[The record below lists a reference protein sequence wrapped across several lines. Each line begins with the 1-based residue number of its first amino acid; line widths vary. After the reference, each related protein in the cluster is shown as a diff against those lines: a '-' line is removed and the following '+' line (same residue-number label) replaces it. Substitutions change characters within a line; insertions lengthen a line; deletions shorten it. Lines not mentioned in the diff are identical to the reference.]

1 MRPRLLPGLPLVAA
15 FVLAATSGLPQMRT
29 PVELAWSVLGTAVL
43 LAGWSLWLY
52 DHVLRQGRTLR
63 LVVNLRAQHY
73 VQAGA
78 QTTVLVY
85 WGFYWPV
92 VPESLLLVTA
102 QLVFAYAFDM
112 LLGWSRRDTYALG
125 FGPIPVVLSTSL
137 FLWFKAE
144 WFYLQFLLIAVG
156 FLAKE
161 LIQWKK
167 AGRRVHVFNPSAL
180 PLALF
185 SVVLIATGTTD
196 MTWGAEIA
204 ATLNNAPWIYVVI
217 VLAAFPG
224 QALFGGTPMTLS
236 AAVTMYLF
244 GLLYFASTGTYFFVD
259 SYIPIAVFLGM
270 HLLFT
275 DPSTSPQSE
284 RGRLVFG
291 ALYALSVVGLYAVL
305 ARLGVP
311 TFYDKLL
318 AVPLLNLMV
327 TVIDRVLRKTISEW
341 ISWASTSDT
350 VRPDAVTA
358 NAATEAVRS
367 DPLTAGAPM
376 SAPRRLAYVGVW
388 AVVFVAMTVAHAVGD
403 IHRGQWVTFWLA
415 ACHEGR
421 TGGCFQAARLLSV
434 YCANRSGWACNEY
447 GILLQPDRRPALAVR
462 EFQRACDLGFS
473 AGCVNLDQSRVSRP
487 LRARPGPDDLRVV
500 LRRKQGVRDLGPLE
514 LRQLACR
521 QGFLNSC

>member
-15 FVLAATSGLPQMRT
+15 FVLAATSGLPQMGT
-29 PVELAWSVLGTAVL
+29 PVELAWSVLGTAIL

-52 DHVLRQGRTLR
+52 DHALRRGRTLR

-125 FGPIPVVLSTSL
+125 FGPLPVVLSTSL

-244 GLLYFASTGTYFFVD
+244 GLLHFASTGTYFFVD

-327 TVIDRVLRKTISEW
+327 TVIDCVTEDDIRVDLLGEHVRDGKARRRDRRRRHRGGE
-341 ISWASTSDT
+341 
-350 VRPDAVTA
+350 VRPVDRGGAHERTA
-358 NAATEAVRS
+358 AARVC
-367 DPLTAGAPM
+367 
-376 SAPRRLAYVGVW
+376 RRLGRRVRRHDGRSRGGRYPSWSMGDVLVGRLPSGSDGRLFSGG
-388 AVVFVAMTVAHAVGD
+388 ASPVGLLCQPVGMGLQ
-403 IHRGQWVTFWLA
+403 RVRYLA
-415 ACHEGR
+415 PAR
-421 TGGCFQAARLLSV
+421 PPTGVG
-434 YCANRSGWACNEY
+434 G
-447 GILLQPDRRPALAVR
+447 P
-462 EFQRACDLGFS
+462 
-473 AGCVNLDQSRVSRP
+473 RVS
-487 LRARPGPDDLRVV
+487 
-500 LRRKQGVRDLGPLE
+500 
-514 LRQLACR
+514 ACV
-521 QGFLNSC
+521 